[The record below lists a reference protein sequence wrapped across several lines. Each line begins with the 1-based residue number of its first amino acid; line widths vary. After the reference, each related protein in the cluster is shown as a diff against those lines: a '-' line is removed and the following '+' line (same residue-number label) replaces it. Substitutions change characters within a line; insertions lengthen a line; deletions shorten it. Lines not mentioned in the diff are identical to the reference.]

1 MCQRGPRRRL
11 KSRGENEKSRWP
23 VALLILVGDGL
34 VGGGHEGRALDGRD
48 HLARAAH
55 AVNALLAGIG
65 TELSDVPSR
74 VGHAR
79 IIEDLGDGRQAVP
92 VAGAQHVLVDD
103 AAGLAHLQ
111 VVDVV
116 AVLHEAEA
124 REHRELGLPVDVKN
138 DNLLNNCSRH
148 RESEAMWPINSD
160 RAI

>member
-23 VALLILVGDGL
+23 VGATHFLVGDGL

-65 TELSDVPSR
+65 TELSDVPSGG
-74 VGHAR
+74 GHAR
-79 IIEDLGDGRQAVP
+79 IVQDLRDGRQAVP
-92 VAGAQHVLVDD
+92 VARAQHVLVDD
-103 AAGLAHLQ
+103 AAGLAHLE

-116 AVLHEAEA
+116 PVFHEPEA
-124 REHRELGLPVDVKN
+124 REHGQLGLPG
-138 DNLLNNCSRH
+138 
-148 RESEAMWPINSD
+148 IG
-160 RAI
+160 